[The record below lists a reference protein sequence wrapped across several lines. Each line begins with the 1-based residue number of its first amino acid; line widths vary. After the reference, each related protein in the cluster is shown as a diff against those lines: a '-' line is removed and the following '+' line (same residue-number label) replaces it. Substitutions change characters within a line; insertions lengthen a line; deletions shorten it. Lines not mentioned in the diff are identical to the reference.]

1 MKSKKQNTGGYALED
16 TILMATR
23 DKEIEKEIK
32 KIGAEMRM
40 HLYTINRPED
50 LVAVPCIIVVTDQ
63 HTYENEQNTQYLKRC
78 VSGNNINEWQ
88 IWFFGESKAQIPAI
102 LRSFSVLINHKKDIK
117 SLLQK
122 RKDLLV
128 NQNVYP
134 KLKTRL
140 HRIIDLYKCLR
151 EEHHIQETE
160 YCKKHGIHKRTLQ
173 RDIALLRD
181 VKITVGY
188 DGFKGTYTL
197 LDNKCP

>member
-128 NQNVYP
+128 NQNV
-134 KLKTRL
+134 
-140 HRIIDLYKCLR
+140 
-151 EEHHIQETE
+151 
-160 YCKKHGIHKRTLQ
+160 
-173 RDIALLRD
+173 
-181 VKITVGY
+181 
-188 DGFKGTYTL
+188 
-197 LDNKCP
+197 